1 MMMSQ
6 LYKMT
11 RYVLVGAF
19 VFLLQFFT
27 LAIFVEARILEPLV
41 ASVVAFVVALV
52 SSFFLQRRVTFQKFG
67 SDRIG
72 REFLLTATLS
82 LFNLGFNTAVM
93 YLLLDKGTHY
103 MVAQA
108 IATTVIVSYTYV
120 AYHLIF
126 RV

>member
-6 LYKMT
+6 FYKMT
-11 RYVLVGAF
+11 RYVLVGTF

-27 LAIFVEARILEPLV
+27 LAILVETRLMEPLA
-41 ASVVAFVVALV
+41 ASIVAFVVALV
-52 SSFFLQRRVTFQKFG
+52 SSFFLQRRVTFQKAG

-72 REFLLTATLS
+72 REFSLTTALS
-82 LFNLGFNTAVM
+82 LFNLGFNTIVV
-93 YLLLDKGTHY
+93 YVLLDHGAHY
-103 MVAQA
+103 LIAQA
-108 IATTVIVSYTYV
+108 IATTIIVSYTYV